1 MFLKRYYISNE
12 KINVHITEWG
22 IMTSPLSFVYMD

>member
-1 MFLKRYYISNE
+1 MKRYYISNE

-22 IMTSPLSFVYMD
+22 NND